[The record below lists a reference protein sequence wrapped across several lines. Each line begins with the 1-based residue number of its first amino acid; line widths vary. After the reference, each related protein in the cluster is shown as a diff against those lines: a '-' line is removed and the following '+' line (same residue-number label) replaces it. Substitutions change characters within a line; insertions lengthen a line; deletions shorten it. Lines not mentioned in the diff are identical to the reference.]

1 KAEEAKKAVEAK
13 KAENS
18 RKAAEEKY
26 TYVPIKYVKPNS
38 ADGMFSLE
46 PYHDI
51 VTEQTLKGYHYI
63 GYVPTELDQ
72 NGNPLTLELVFEK
85 DQK

>member
-1 KAEEAKKAVEAK
+1 
-13 KAENS
+13 
-18 RKAAEEKY
+18 
-26 TYVPIKYVKPNS
+26 
-38 ADGMFSLE
+38 MFSLE

-85 DQK
+85 NQK